1 MQSLKKNFIYN
12 AILTMSGYIFPL
24 MVYPYVSRVLGVA
37 NIGACNF
44 VDSIVEYFT
53 ILSMMGMNTIGI
65 REIAKCKN
73 DQQKLDNVFSQLFSL
88 NTLTT
93 ITAIIILIIATNIVP
108 KFAPY
113 KDLLYIGVGK
123 LFFNYMLINWFFQG
137 LENFKYIA
145 ARTIFVKILF
155 VISVFLFVK
164 TETDVKLYYFLVALT
179 WAGNGIINFI
189 YAKKYVS
196 FNFTL
201 KINKTIIGSFFI
213 LGVYWFMNSMYTTLN
228 VAFLGFATNDIEVGY
243 YTTANKLLTV
253 IMTMFTALTSVMVP
267 RVSVAL
273 KSNDNS
279 EAKALIRKAINALML
294 FAIPLIFFVFPFSQ
308 ELIYLMS
315 GKGYEGATTPLQIMT
330 PLFFLV
336 GYDQIIVLQTLLPM
350 GKDKDILRN
359 SILAASVGIISN
371 IFLTLNFGKNG
382 SAIVLILAELSVLL
396 SSQFCVTKYL
406 GLKIPFKLII
416 KHIIGFS
423 PIIII
428 CYVIKYFIN
437 SYVIS
442 LIVSASIICCYIFLA
457 GRFILKNS
465 ILTNLKTPLF
475 K

>member
-1 MQSLKKNFIYN
+1 MPSLRKNFIYN

-24 MVYPYVSRVLGVA
+24 MVYPYVSRILGVS

-93 ITAIIILIIATNIVP
+93 ITAIIILIIVTNIVP

-201 KINKTIIGSFFI
+201 KINKAIIGSFFI

-279 EAKALIRKAINALML
+279 EAKALIHKAINALML

>member
-201 KINKTIIGSFFI
+201 KINKAIIGSFFI

-243 YTTANKLLTV
+243 YTTANKLLTM

>member
-201 KINKTIIGSFFI
+201 KINKAIIGSFFI

-406 GLKIPFKLII
+406 GLKIPIKLII

>member
-201 KINKTIIGSFFI
+201 KINKVIIGSFFI

>member
-1 MQSLKKNFIYN
+1 M
-12 AILTMSGYIFPL
+12 
-24 MVYPYVSRVLGVA
+24 LGVA

-201 KINKTIIGSFFI
+201 KINKAIIGSFFI

-243 YTTANKLLTV
+243 YTTADKLLTV

>member
-201 KINKTIIGSFFI
+201 KINKAIIGSFFI

-442 LIVSASIICCYIFLA
+442 LIVSASIICYYIVLA

>member
-201 KINKTIIGSFFI
+201 KINKAIIGSFFI

-437 SYVIS
+437 SYVIC

>member
-201 KINKTIIGSFFI
+201 KINKAIIGSFFI

-253 IMTMFTALTSVMVP
+253 IMTMFTALTSVMVA

-294 FAIPLIFFVFPFSQ
+294 FAIPLIFFVFPFCQ